1 VADPN
6 VNAERRSA
14 GAEAALLA
22 ALALPAVGAINI
34 G

>member
-22 ALALPAVGAINI
+22 LALPAVGAINI